1 MSPLNIATRTT
12 LMPTIA
18 TPTDRPRMPSLI
30 KTSTGTYQIGQASA
44 LSGVSTA
51 NIRFYEKEKLLS
63 PGFRGDNSYRFY
75 SDADLHQLRFIR
87 ACRALDMS
95 LEEVRTLLGLDLN
108 IKDDCATA
116 RVALDGHLGH
126 VRARLAELKALEKDL
141 KALRS
146 RCDGMDTHCHIIEA
160 LHERAD
166 SLPVLSKP
174 SRGRN
179 SHV

>member
-1 MSPLNIATRTT
+1 M
-12 LMPTIA
+12 
-18 TPTDRPRMPSLI
+18 
-30 KTSTGTYQIGQASA
+30 

-51 NIRFYEKEKLLS
+51 NIRFYEKVKLLS
-63 PGFRGDNSYRFY
+63 PGVRRDNGYRFY

-95 LEEVRTLLGLDLN
+95 LEEVRTLLGLNLN

-116 RVALDGHLGH
+116 RVALDGHLDH
-126 VRARLAELKALEKDL
+126 VRVRLAELKALEKDL

-146 RCDGMDTHCHIIEA
+146 RCDGLDSHCRIIEA

-166 SLPVLSKP
+166 SLPFLLTP
-174 SRGRN
+174 PTGRKR
-179 SHV
+179 HV

>member
-1 MSPLNIATRTT
+1 MPATAMPTEHITRHLARTT
-12 LMPTIA
+12 VNGA
-18 TPTDRPRMPSLI
+18 H
-30 KTSTGTYQIGQASA
+30 QIGQASA

-51 NIRFYEKEKLLS
+51 NIRFYEKEKLIS
-63 PGFRGDNSYRFY
+63 PSVRGDNSYRFY
-75 SDADLHQLRFIR
+75 SDFDVHQLRFIR

-126 VRARLAELKALEKDL
+126 VRARLAELRALEKDL

-146 RCDGMDTHCHIIEA
+146 RCDGLDSHCHIIEA

-166 SLPVLSKP
+166 SLPVPSKP
-174 SRGRN
+174 PAGRK